1 MSQKQY
7 VNVAIDVWGD
17 FAMFTRPES
26 KVERMTYFIPTP
38 SACRG
43 ILDAIYSKPIEFYY
57 EITQIDIMKPIR
69 VMSLR
74 RNEVCEVA
82 KVTVARRDVDY
93 HIDSDLP
100 KNRTQRMCSYL
111 RDVYYRIHARM
122 VLRENAPPNVNLL
135 SLSQQFER
143 RIRNGKCFYQPY
155 FGNRECSCYFSKPDW
170 NMKPIDLTECY
181 GVMLYDV
188 FDITKNI
195 SINTADKKHSGHTCN
210 SFFNA
215 VVENGIMKVPSFDSD
230 ELLIR
235 RC

>member
-1 MSQKQY
+1 MSQGQNY
-7 VNVAIDVWGD
+7 VDVCVDVWGE

-26 KVERMTYFIPTP
+26 KVERTTYLVPTP
-38 SACRG
+38 SSCRG
-43 ILDAIYSKPIEFYY
+43 ILDAIYSKPIEFHY

-74 RNEVCEVA
+74 RNEVTEVA
-82 KVTVARRDVDY
+82 NVRSARRQLNY
-93 HIDSDLP
+93 HIASP
-100 KNRTQRMCSYL
+100 ENRTQRMCSYL

-122 VLRENAPPNVNLL
+122 VLREDAPSSVNLL
-135 SLSQQFER
+135 SLAHQFDKR
-143 RIRNGKCFYQPY
+143 VSNGKCFYQPY

-170 NMKPIDLTECY
+170 SMKPISLTECY

-195 SINTADKKHSGHTCN
+195 PINTEDTKHSGHTCG

-215 VVENGIMKVPSFDSD
+215 VVENGIMKVPSFGSD